1 MARPSKNNAEYF
13 SHDADMRNDLKVMAL
28 RRRFSHKGY
37 AVWCFFLEAL
47 TDAEYFEL
55 NYDEVS
61 QELLA
66 ADFDVTVEDLRAIVD
81 YCQKIGLL
89 QISSDNMIY
98 SEAHQRRFA
107 SLIEKRKNDR
117 ERLQRLREQSETGT
131 ESEKGSKEEVIAT
144 RTPDNEVKESD
155 NSHSK
160 VKENRVK
167 ETKIENT
174 PKVSYENIVAV
185 WNSVCLS
192 LPKVVKVTEARKKK
206 IKCRIEEFGVKPDE
220 LQDFLMRL
228 FQRVQASDFLTGR
241 CNGKVGWVANFD
253 WLFEN
258 PSNWVKVTEGNYDN
272 NRGGVKQPTTASDGS
287 QVQLGV
293 GEFID
298 PSGRR
303 TYGSGRATIPMT
315 APPRPS
321 ERYSWDEA
329 SKSWIML

>member
-28 RRRFSHKGY
+28 RRCFSHKGY

-66 ADFDVTVEDLRAIVD
+66 ADFDVTVEDLREIVD

-89 QISSDNMIY
+89 QISPDNMIY

-117 ERLQRLREQSETGT
+117 ERLARLREQSETEK
-131 ESEKGSKEEVIAT
+131 ESDKGSKEEVIAT
-144 RTPDNEVKESD
+144 KTTDNEVKESD
-155 NSHSK
+155 NSHSI

-287 QVQLGV
+287 QFQLGA
-293 GEFID
+293 GEFIASD
-298 PSGRR
+298 GRR
-303 TYGSGRATIPMT
+303 TYGTGTATIPVS

-321 ERYSWDEA
+321 ERHAWDA
-329 SKSWIML
+329 ATAKWILL